1 MKNIINDLMFPLKEL
16 QAFFGKELASSILVT
31 VSASVSVCFLWGL
44 PVSLITA
51 LAVAVLFSLLKLYR
65 YYGSN
70 SVVSIALS
78 LTLSVFTANRF
89 KEFLHSASDT
99 DNGTVRGTVCLS
111 VLIFLLLTLF
121 FGIFLY
127 YGASDKLNLKGLGKM
142 ALGGGAMLFI
152 LFIFIPC
159 DSYVNNFSDF
169 NFPLTAFIFILLG
182 RFFLYL
188 LPFAYLGAVLKEKQ
202 LGVLF
207 NILCGLTLCFY
218 AQFMFMNRNLGLVMG
233 DEVNWEEHLDYGLIT
248 LALWLVLLAL
258 PFVLSK
264 ALKKL
269 WKSISLAVPVFVGI
283 IQLVSLVFILVTSEN
298 NLFAYRNESMDYKEQ
313 FTVSSKKNIVTF
325 IFDAAD
331 NKYFKKILET
341 RPEAFDGLE
350 DFTLYTNTCSVY
362 DYTVASISQMLTGT
376 ESIPMYDTQGWLKE
390 AWTSKKA
397 EDFYSRLHKA
407 DYTVNGFM
415 YTDASVDLLEG
426 KYDNASSAKREIS
439 ANREA
444 IADSIMKISEYRCM
458 PYLLKRVFSIQN
470 VDFKSFVT
478 TSDYEYY
485 YTDAAYKEHL
495 TLTES
500 DSNDNYFIFEHLM
513 GPHPPCDDY
522 IEETVNCLNI
532 VKEYIRQ
539 LKEMGLYDDAFII
552 VTADHGSHTSNFTE
566 AAATPIYMV
575 KEAGKTHEK
584 MEITNAPQYHADF
597 LATYLYAA
605 GLYTESDR
613 EIYGNTVFDYKED
626 EERERIWYDHT
637 SDDSKPNPN
646 NASCN
651 VYYAYKY
658 TGDDNDL
665 KQLLNDKNP
674 YEIIVKK

>member
-1 MKNIINDLMFPLKEL
+1 MKSVINDLMFPLKGL
-16 QAFFGKELASSILVT
+16 QTFFGKRLAGSILIT
-31 VSASVSVCFLWGL
+31 AAAALSVCCLWGL
-44 PVSLITA
+44 LPSIVTA
-51 LAVAVLFSLLKLYR
+51 LAVAVLFFALKLYR
-65 YYGSN
+65 FYGSN

-78 LTLSVFTANRF
+78 LTVSVFLAQGQ
-89 KEFLHSASDT
+89 KELLPAASGTDSA
-99 DNGTVRGTVCLS
+99 VLGTVCIS
-111 VLIFLLLTLF
+111 ALIFLLLTLF
-121 FGIFLY
+121 FGILLH
-127 YGASDKLNLKGLGKM
+127 YGAADKLSLRGLGKM

-182 RFFLYL
+182 RFFLYR

-202 LGVLF
+202 FGVLF

-218 AQFMFMNRNLGLVMG
+218 AQFMFMNQNLGLVMG
-233 DEVNWEEHLDYGLIT
+233 DEVKWEEHLDYGIIT
-248 LALWLVLLAL
+248 LAVWLVLLAA

-264 ALKKL
+264 VLKKL
-269 WKSISLAVPVFVGI
+269 WKSISSAIPVFVGI

-298 NLFAYRNESMDYKEQ
+298 NLFEYRNESMEYKDQ
-313 FTVSSKKNIVTF
+313 FTVSSKKNIITF

-331 NKYFKKILET
+331 NKYFKNILEN
-341 RPEAFDGLE
+341 RPEAFEGLE
-350 DFTLYTNTCSVY
+350 DFTVYTNTCSVY

-376 ESIPMYDTQGWLKE
+376 ESIPMYDTQGWLRE

-397 EDFYSRLHKA
+397 EDFYARLHKA
-407 DYTVNGFM
+407 NYTVNGYM
-415 YTDASVDLLEG
+415 YTDAPVELLAG
-426 KYDNASSAKREIS
+426 KYDNASSAKKEIA
-439 ANREA
+439 ANRDA

-458 PYLLKRVFSIQN
+458 PYLLKRFFSIQN

-478 TSDYEYY
+478 VSDTEYY

-495 TLTES
+495 TLTKS
-500 DSNDNYFIFEHLM
+500 DSEDNYFIFEHLL

-552 VTADHGSHTSNFTE
+552 VTADHGSHTSDFSQ

-584 MEITNAPQYHADF
+584 LEITDAPQYHTDF

-605 GLYTESDR
+605 GLYTEEDR
-613 EIYGNTVFDYKED
+613 ELYGNTVFDYKEGD
-626 EERERIWYDHT
+626 ERERIWYDHT

-658 TGDDNDL
+658 KGDDNDL
-665 KQLLNDKNP
+665 KKLLNDKTP